1 MTSTAAPKSVVHG
14 PSHPPLKLLTIGQLL
29 SEQADRVSSREAVVA
44 FQSGARLS
52 YHDLEIRTKQ
62 TARALVASGVQR
74 CDRIA
79 IFIGNC
85 EVYVEIFF
93 AVVRIG
99 AVAVLLHGT
108 YTPNEARNVLRTT
121 ECSTL
126 FISSSLGNRGSR
138 AFLDCLK
145 DSNKS
150 LAIDVPSMKRIVLVH
165 DDHPDGSYLTS
176 WESFLACG
184 DAVSPSRLS
193 QLEDGVGDD
202 TVCSFLLT
210 SGTTG
215 VPKVAMLTHAN
226 IINNGFLAG
235 NHMALT
241 KESIICNPLP
251 LFHSGGLIL
260 GLMTCVVHGACIVLP
275 APSFSAS
282 RTHDCLSAEKCT
294 GMHGVPTMFAAV
306 LRHRHVQ
313 SMKSSIRLRTG
324 LIGGSAP
331 SEALWLQIK
340 HEFDLEGFTLGYGM
354 TETSGGVFM
363 SKPEIADATRMPRA
377 LVILPHTS
385 AKVVD
390 SRGDIVTVGQRGEL
404 CVSGYLV
411 QKGYFKN
418 EEKTRAAMAHDENGT
433 LWMRTGDEAIF
444 DCEGG
449 CCITGR
455 IKDII
460 IRGGENLYPTEI
472 EDRLSEH
479 PSVQGACVVGLPDDY
494 LGQVVAAFLQQEPGT
509 ERPSHEELA
518 IWVRSTLSYHK
529 APTRVFWLGDD
540 DLPRDFP
547 LLGSGKIRKNVL
559 EQFGCQKLRA
569 RNALNA

>member
-1 MTSTAAPKSVVHG
+1 MSSTAAPKSIVHG
-14 PSHPPLKLLTIGQLL
+14 PSHPPLKLCTIGQLL
-29 SEQADRVSSREAVVA
+29 RQQADRVNSRRAVVEV
-44 FQSGARLS
+44 QSGARLT
-52 YHDLEIRTKQ
+52 YHDLEIRAKQ
-62 TARALVASGVQR
+62 IARALIASGVQR
-74 CDRIA
+74 GDRIA
-79 IFIGNC
+79 IFLGNC

-93 AVVRIG
+93 AVARIG

-126 FISSSLGNRGSR
+126 FISSGLGNRGSR
-138 AFLDCLK
+138 AFLSYLEE
-145 DSNKS
+145 SNMS
-150 LAIDVPSMKRIVLVH
+150 LAVDVPSVKRIVLVH

-176 WESFLACG
+176 WTTFLVSG
-184 DAVSPSRLS
+184 DTVSPPRLS
-193 QLEDGVGDD
+193 QLEDEVGGD

-226 IINNGFLAG
+226 IINNAFLAG

-241 KESIICNPLP
+241 EESIICNPLP

-260 GLMTCVVHGACIVLP
+260 GLMTCVVHGACIVFP

-282 RTHDCLSAEKCT
+282 RTLDCLSAEKCT

-306 LRHRHVQ
+306 LRHRHPQ
-313 SMKSSIRLRTG
+313 PMKCPIRLKTG

-340 HEFDLEGFTLGYGM
+340 DELGVEDFSLGYGM
-354 TETSGGVFM
+354 TETSGAVFM
-363 SKPEIADATRMPRA
+363 SKPEDADATRMPRSLA
-377 LVILPHTS
+377 ILPHTS

-390 SRGDIVTVGQRGEL
+390 SRGEIVTVGQRGEL

-411 QKGYFKN
+411 QKGYFN
-418 EEKTRAAMAHDENGT
+418 NGEKTRAAIVQDENGT
-433 LWMRTGDEAIF
+433 LWMRTGDEAFF
-444 DCEGG
+444 DREGN
-449 CCITGR
+449 CSVTGR

-494 LGQVVAAFLQQEPGT
+494 LGQVVAAFIQQEPGT
-509 ERPSHEELA
+509 ERPSLEELA
-518 IWVRSTLSYHK
+518 AWVRLNLSYQK

-559 EQFGCQKLRA
+559 EEIGCQKLC
-569 RNALNA
+569 ALDA